1 MVRVWEVF
9 QVRAAVDILSDDE
22 RQVVQMSHFEGLTHS
37 EIADRLDIPVGTV
50 KSRSHRAHRH
60 LVELLGHLQE
70 EQE

>member
-1 MVRVWEVF
+1 
-9 QVRAAVDILSDDE
+9 
-22 RQVVQMSHFEGLTHS
+22 MSHFEGLTHS